1 MILFPSSVLFAT
13 LPNLPDTNVNALL
26 LLQGKSM
33 GFISEYRDVVDEVD
47 KLIRSTQNPKGLAI
61 AIGLVLDEDH
71 LSEKITTNTE
81 ILTSTFSELGYAAKG
96 YVAKRFSVVNYTK
109 IDIVTAVTY
118 HTELSD
124 HPIVFAISGQVAGGD
139 PNYLLHKGGHIDI
152 NNAILEPL
160 CIPYLSQ
167 HPKIF
172 LIMAYTGT
180 ETLLDLSHLMVPSK
194 GNFILAYIH
203 SKTIHDISSE
213 TTEILQH
220 ALQNT
225 KASIDEVLDE
235 VRRNIPG
242 HSSMK
247 VISRLDKPVYIHDD
261 PVDLHRGIGEQID
274 PTGTGKY
281 TI

>member
-33 GFISEYRDVVDEVD
+33 GFISEYRDVVGEVD

-81 ILTSTFSELGYAAKG
+81 ILTDTFSELGYAAK
-96 YVAKRFSVVNYTK
+96 RFSVVVNDTK

-139 PNYLLHKGGHIDI
+139 PNHLLHKRSHSYIDI

-180 ETLLDLSHLMVPSK
+180 ETLLDLSHLMVPSE

-261 PVDLHRGIGEQID
+261 PVDLHRSIGEQID

>member
-33 GFISEYRDVVDEVD
+33 GFISEYRDVVGEVD
-47 KLIRSTQNPKGLAI
+47 KLIRSTQDPKGLAI
-61 AIGLVLDEDH
+61 AIRLVLDEDH

-81 ILTSTFSELGYAAKG
+81 ILTDTFSELDYAAKSYSNLYG
-96 YVAKRFSVVNYTK
+96 VVS
-109 IDIVTAVTY
+109 AVKY
-118 HTELSD
+118 HSELSD

-139 PNYLLHKGGHIDI
+139 PNHLLHKRGHIDI

-172 LIMAYTGT
+172 LIMAYTDT
-180 ETLLDLSHLMVPSK
+180 ETLLDLSHLRVPSE

-261 PVDLHRGIGEQID
+261 PVDLHRGIGEQIY

>member
-1 MILFPSSVLFAT
+1 
-13 LPNLPDTNVNALL
+13 
-26 LLQGKSM
+26 M
-33 GFISEYRDVVDEVD
+33 GYNDFGDVVGEVDEV
-47 KLIRSTQNPKGLAI
+47 IRSTQNPKGLAI
-61 AIGLVLDEDH
+61 AIRLELDEYH
-71 LSEKITTNTE
+71 LWIKIDTNTK
-81 ILTSTFSELGYAAKG
+81 ILTDTFSELGYAAICI
-96 YVAKRFSVVNYTK
+96 SVRKTE
-109 IDIVTAVTY
+109 IDDIMTAVTY

-124 HPIVFAISGQVAGGD
+124 HPIVFAISGQVAGDD
-139 PNYLLHKGGHIDI
+139 PNHLLDKSSLIDIDI
-152 NNAILEPL
+152 NKAILEPL

-180 ETLLDLSHLMVPSK
+180 ETSLDLSHLMVPFE

-203 SKTIHDISSE
+203 SKTIHNISSE

-225 KASIDEVLDE
+225 DASIDEVLDE

>member
-1 MILFPSSVLFAT
+1 
-13 LPNLPDTNVNALL
+13 
-26 LLQGKSM
+26 M
-33 GFISEYRDVVDEVD
+33 GFISEYRDVVGEVD
-47 KLIRSTQNPKGLAI
+47 AVIRSTQNPKGVAI
-61 AIGLVLDEDH
+61 AIGLKLDEDH
-71 LSEKITTNTE
+71 LSEKIATNTE
-81 ILTSTFSELGYAAKG
+81 MLTDTFSKLDYAAKS
-96 YVAKRFSVVNYTK
+96 YSACDLEDVLS
-109 IDIVTAVTY
+109 AVTY

-124 HPIVFAISGQVAGGD
+124 HPIVFVISGQVARDD
-139 PNYLLHKGGHIDI
+139 PNNFFRYSGSHSI
-152 NNAILEPL
+152 NINHAILKPL

-172 LIMAYTGT
+172 LIMAYT
-180 ETLLDLSHLMVPSK
+180 ETSLDLSHLMVPSE

-203 SKTIHDISSE
+203 SKTIHEISSE

-225 KASIDEVLDE
+225 DASIDEALDE

-242 HSSMK
+242 HSTMK
-247 VISRLDKPVYIHDD
+247 VISRLDKPVYIHGD
-261 PVDLHRGIGEQID
+261 PVDLHHGIGEQID